1 MQAHFTV
8 VFLCLCTIS
17 TAAFGA
23 GAFDDWPPHD
33 YFVQCVVDDVPGILE
48 VYHAET
54 GRFGSEPWICR
65 DQNRI
70 YPLAAAWAIED
81 PNNPYFHDPEVL
93 EAIAGGGNALVE
105 AMDEKGMWTF
115 RKKDNSTWGQI
126 HMPWTYSR
134 WIRAYSL
141 VKDALPKETRKKWEE
156 GLLLGFSG
164 IRKKMDGRVHN
175 IPTHHAMALYI
186 AGQCFDNEEWRDAAQ
201 GFMARVVEEQSEGG
215 YWSEHC
221 GPVVGYNAVYVDALG
236 TYYHCSRDPVALE
249 ALERSARFHSSVLW
263 PDGSPVACIDERQ
276 VYHAGATLGN
286 VGFSWTPE
294 GRGFLLQQ
302 LALYSG
308 PDEKLASGDYAASML
323 LYGGDGEVVMPPSS
337 SDEFTRLMDGDRM
350 LIRRAAPWQ
359 WAMAGYVCEVSESRW
374 IQDRQNLVDVYH
386 DALGLVIGGG
396 HTKLQPLW
404 STFTVG
410 DASLLYHTPGD
421 ESPSFRPDI
430 DLLWTPTAASLS
442 VGSDASTLAL
452 EYGDTP
458 CSVAVRPLEDGSFAL
473 TYRAPKGVQAEAH
486 VPFLM
491 RASVV
496 MTEDGEAFD
505 LDEEDLELTSEMVG
519 AYFDFGGLRVTM
531 PKGASLTWP
540 ARQHNP
546 YTKDGHSSLSNAKL
560 VLVLPFTQREE
571 YRIVV
576 RPVDNVSPKEAE

>member
-1 MQAHFTV
+1 MHAHVSVLFLLLTV
-8 VFLCLCTIS
+8 PL
-17 TAAFGA
+17 AAFGA
-23 GAFDDWPPHD
+23 DVFEEWPPHA
-33 YFVQCVVDDVPGILE
+33 YFIKCVVDDVPGILE
-48 VYHAET
+48 VYDAET
-54 GRFGSEPWICR
+54 GRFGDEPWICR

-70 YPLAAAWAIED
+70 YTLAAAWAIED
-81 PNNPYFHDPEVL
+81 PDNPYFHDPDVL
-93 EAIAGGGNALVE
+93 EAIAGGGNALVD
-105 AMDEKGMWTF
+105 AMDEQGMWIF

-134 WIRAYSL
+134 WIRAYAL
-141 VKDALPKETRKKWEE
+141 VKDVLPRESREKWEQ
-156 GLLLGFSG
+156 GLVLGFSG
-164 IRKKMDGRVHN
+164 IRKYMDGGVHN

-186 AGQCFDNEEWRDAAQ
+186 AGQCFDNQEWCDAAKA
-201 GFMARVVEEQSEGG
+201 FMARVVEKQAEGG

-236 TYYHCSRDPVALE
+236 TYYHCSKDPAALE
-249 ALERSARFHSSVLW
+249 ALQRSARFHSSVLW

-276 VYHAGATLGN
+276 VYHDGVTIGN

-308 PDEKLASGDYAASML
+308 QDGALASGDYAASML
-323 LYGGDGEVVMPPSS
+323 LYGGDGEVVMPPSA
-337 SDEFTRLMDGDRM
+337 SDAFTRLMDGDRM
-350 LIRRAAPWQ
+350 LIRRDAPWQ
-359 WAMAGYVCEVSESRW
+359 WAMAGYACEVSGSRW

-386 DALGLVIGGG
+386 DAVGLVIGGG

-410 DASLLYHTPGD
+410 DTSLLRHTPGD

-442 VGSDASTLAL
+442 AESDESILSL

-473 TYRAPKGVQAEAH
+473 SYRAPKGEQAEAH

-496 MTEDGEAFD
+496 TTESGEAYD
-505 LDEEDLELTSEMVG
+505 LDEEDLELTSEKVG

-531 PKGASLTWP
+531 PEGAALTWP

-560 VLVLPFTQREE
+560 VLVLPFTEREE
-571 YRIVV
+571 YRIEV
-576 RPVDNVSPKEAE
+576 RPVDNVFPKEAE